1 VQAGRVDHH
10 DDTLTLMAKVLV
22 EPHEGRQVAK
32 RVREHPGR
40 LARSRG
46 RYEGH
51 REVQHLYVFEG
62 EGDEIREFWE
72 KMTKVRMEFFEEPGR
87 VEQASGYR
95 VLPTP
100 IC

>member
-1 VQAGRVDHH
+1 
-10 DDTLTLMAKVLV
+10 MAKLLLNRMKVDKTRNVFENIRAVLR
-22 EPHEGRQVAK
+22 EAVADMK
-32 RVREHPGR
+32 DIMMFNTF
-40 LARSRG
+40 
-46 RYEGH
+46 
-51 REVQHLYVFEG
+51 YVFEG

-72 KMTKVRMEFFEEPGR
+72 KMTKVRMQFSEEPGR

>member
-1 VQAGRVDHH
+1 MKVDETR
-10 DDTLTLMAKVLV
+10 DVF
-22 EPHEGRQVAK
+22 ENIR
-32 RVREHPGR
+32 RR

-72 KMTKVRMEFFEEPGR
+72 KMMKVRMEFFEKAGPCGTGVR
-87 VEQASGYR
+87 YR
-95 VLPTP
+95 VLPTA